1 MTKYKQLS
9 QEQRYVIGRLL
20 KAGNTQAE
28 IATAVGCHKCTISR
42 ELKRN
47 TAKRGRGAKV
57 YNPGKAQQKTHLRHK
72 TKPKCFSF
80 TADMRKQIVKWLTVE
95 KLSPELITAKGRQEF
110 GNFVSH
116 ETIYN
121 WIWQTKHSHRKEH
134 QPYQLLYQELKHGR
148 RHRKRGNY
156 HGNRGCIPDRV
167 SIEKRPALVEKRKR
181 IGDVEVDLVLGKNH
195 QPGLLVITDR
205 ASLKTSLT
213 KISTKA
219 STPIANNIIR
229 KMKPCQ
235 SWVKT
240 MTYDN
245 DMAFTKHQKINEA
258 LGTKSFFKH
267 PYTSQDKGTVEN
279 RIGVIR
285 RFFPK
290 KTDFTKVTTRQVR
303 QVEKMINERPIRK
316 FDYQTPNAVFLQ
328 KLKVAPIT

>member
-1 MTKYKQLS
+1 
-9 QEQRYVIGRLL
+9 
-20 KAGNTQAE
+20 
-28 IATAVGCHKCTISR
+28 
-42 ELKRN
+42 
-47 TAKRGRGAKV
+47 
-57 YNPGKAQQKTHLRHK
+57 
-72 TKPKCFSF
+72 
-80 TADMRKQIVKWLTVE
+80 
-95 KLSPELITAKGRQEF
+95 LITAKGRQEF

-258 LGTKSFFKH
+258 LGTKSFFTH

-316 FDYQTPNAVFLQ
+316 FNYQTPNAVFLQ
-328 KLKVAPIT
+328 KLKVALIT

>member
-20 KAGNTQAE
+20 KVGKGKAE
-28 IATAVGCHKCTISR
+28 IATAIGVDRSTIYR

-47 TAKRGRGAKV
+47 TAKRGRGAKI
-57 YNPGKAQQKTHLRHK
+57 YKPEKAQQKTDLRHK
-72 TKPKCFSF
+72 IKPKRFLF

-95 KLSPELITAKGRQEF
+95 KLSPELITAKGRQEY
-110 GNFVSH
+110 GDFVSH
-116 ETIYN
+116 ETIYK

-134 QPYQLLYQELKHGR
+134 QPYQQLHQELKHGR

-156 HGNRGCIPDRV
+156 HENRGCIPDRV

-181 IGDVEVDLVLGKNH
+181 IGDVEIDLVLGMNH

-213 KISTKA
+213 KIYTKA
-219 STPIANNIIR
+219 SAQIAKDIIR
-229 KMKPCQ
+229 KMKPCEN
-235 SWVKT
+235 WIKT

-245 DMAFTKHQKINEA
+245 DMAFTKHQKINEV
-258 LGTKSFFKH
+258 LGTKSFFTR

-290 KTDFTKVTTRQVR
+290 KTDFTKVTAQRIKR
-303 QVEKMINERPIRK
+303 VEKMINERPVRK
-316 FDYQTPNAVFLQ
+316 FNYQTPNAVFLQ
-328 KLKVAPIT
+328 KLKVALIG